1 MLQLDIKTEFSYEE
15 LDEDI
20 NMNQPEDFIKSIE
33 EKMKS
38 AALSKAFMDYN
49 KLHVR

>member
-20 NMNQPEDFIKSIE
+20 NMNQPEDFIKSRRE
-33 EKMKS
+33 NEVCRLVKS
-38 AALSKAFMDYN
+38 IYGL
-49 KLHVR
+49 